1 MFHGLGSTQSIM
13 KQLEIRI
20 QTAPANEVTAAMK
33 AIVDGMLSGQE
44 LKTLQQ
50 LRDNFSSE
58 FEADPNR
65 FIALPP
71 EKRTYLF
78 VFNVERR
85 EALLSLSKRVE
96 PFIVNLASF
105 GRIIPKHTGAADG
118 WKYLMALVEQVVI
131 PNKYKRMIALIMSK
145 GGLKAFNDLR
155 ENSKGKRYSVEV
167 ASGTPGYSGMI
178 IVH

>member
-1 MFHGLGSTQSIM
+1 M

-33 AIVDGMLSGQE
+33 AIVDGMLSEQE

-71 EKRTYLF
+71 ENRTYF
-78 VFNVERR
+78 FAFNGERR
-85 EALLSLSKRVE
+85 EALLSLSKRAQ

-105 GRIIPKHTGAADG
+105 GRIIPKHTRAADG

-131 PNKYKRMIALIMSK
+131 PNKYKRMVALIMSK
-145 GGLKAFNDLR
+145 GGLKAFHDLR
-155 ENSKGKRYSVEV
+155 ENSKDRSYSVEV
-167 ASGTPGYSGMI
+167 TPGTPGCSGMI
-178 IVH
+178 LVH